1 MATAPPNTWSFT
13 KDIPLTIK
21 PAQIRAFNGQNGK
34 NIQNFVIKKSQKEFR
49 DWLNMGMD
57 YKVPLSV
64 RVTTSVGVVSVKVST
79 HAEELITIVEKSL
92 MKHQEIFIKTSN
104 RPKVCKLVF
113 KTTME
118 HHLIGKFIGS
128 SGSKIKRLT
137 AECMDVLKDKN
148 ITEERVNISI
158 EEDKRINMQYVD
170 KFFFIRNSSNTEQ
183 NVLITVSVK
192 FNGECNKVFGALKN
206 TMITSVTDMF
216 VQEKETEYSEDGY
229 SEDFCSEG
237 PGVDFL
243 STSENVPSVSQLA
256 NGFLKNL
263 GDEVGDDDD
272 DEGVLKPSSPHYC
285 PE

>member
-13 KDIPLTIK
+13 KDIPLTIT

-128 SGSKIKRLT
+128 GGSKIKRLT

-183 NVLITVSVK
+183 NVLITVSIK
-192 FNGECNKVFGALKN
+192 FGGNTFPVFKALKN
-206 TMITSVTDMF
+206 IMISSVTDMF
-216 VQEKETEYSEDGY
+216 VQETEYSEDGY

-256 NGFLKNL
+256 DGFLANL
-263 GDEVGDDDD
+263 GDEVDE
-272 DEGVLKPSSPHYC
+272 DEGTFKPSSPTYH
-285 PE
+285 PQ